1 MKNLLLA
8 LFLASC
14 AHNNVE
20 QNIYQ
25 PKVLIL
31 GPNTKVQTIEGV
43 YTTGKTDDEIWYS
56 QESISKLEKQLSQF

>member
-8 LFLASC
+8 LFLVSC

-31 GPNTKVQTIEGV
+31 GPNTKVQTTEGV
-43 YTTGKTDDEIWYS
+43 YTTGPKDNEIWYS
-56 QESISKLEKQLSQF
+56 QESIAKLEKQLSQF